1 MDTSWHSSRLKVKA
15 EQLNPIK
22 TRMRILFYLYHVTT
36 PGLIGSLPF
45 LHLAQ
50 EAFAGGASTSRN
62 AIIMRPSKIAQ
73 YNYRDKS
80 CIAVDKLA
88 IRYHDMGG

>member
-1 MDTSWHSSRLKVKA
+1 MVS
-15 EQLNPIK
+15 
-22 TRMRILFYLYHVTT
+22 
-36 PGLIGSLPF
+36 IGFIAFLPF
-45 LHLAQ
+45 PHLTQ
-50 EAFAGGASTSRN
+50 EVVDGGASTSRN

-80 CIAVDKLA
+80 CVAVDKLA